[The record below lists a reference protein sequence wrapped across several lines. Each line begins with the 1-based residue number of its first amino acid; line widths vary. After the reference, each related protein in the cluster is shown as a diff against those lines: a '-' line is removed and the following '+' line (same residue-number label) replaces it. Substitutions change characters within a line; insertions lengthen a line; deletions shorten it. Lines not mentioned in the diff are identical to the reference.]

1 MRKNSPPLS
10 HPSRKDFLR
19 GAALAALLPLLPRIS
34 RAEAE
39 RIGVLEVAPGIF
51 VHVGKYALVNSAN
64 RGDISNACCIIGSS
78 AVAVIDTGGSYIVGA
93 ALHEAIKQI
102 TDKPIRY
109 VINTHMHPDHVLGNA
124 AFEGAGTEFVGHYK
138 LAAALSARAESYL
151 RNTRERI
158 GDEAFAGT
166 KIVLPT
172 KSVTDTLDL
181 DLGGRILSLRAR
193 PTAHTDNDLT
203 IFDSASETFFLG
215 DLLFSVHIPTL
226 DGSIVGWLKLIPE
239 LMQEKAARAI
249 PGHGPKSLPW
259 PDSILP
265 EQRYLEIIA
274 HDVRAL
280 IKDGKTIEEAVA
292 TAGQSERN
300 KWQLFDEH
308 NGMNVTAAF
317 TELEWE

>member
-1 MRKNSPPLS
+1 MAKRSRFQFR
-10 HPSRKDFLR
+10 PSRKDFLR
-19 GAALAALLPLLPRIS
+19 GAALAALMPLLPRIT

-39 RIGVLEVAPGIF
+39 RIGVIEVAPGIF
-51 VHVGKYALVNSAN
+51 VHVGKYALVNSDN
-64 RGDISNACCIIGSS
+64 HGDIANACCIVGSS
-78 AVAVIDTGGSYIVGA
+78 AVAVIDTGGSYMVGK
-93 ALHEAIKQI
+93 ALREAIGHV

-124 AFEGAGTEFVGHYK
+124 AFEGIGAEFVGHYK
-138 LAAALSARAESYL
+138 LPAALAARAESYL
-151 RNTRERI
+151 RNDRERI

-166 KIVLPT
+166 KIVMPT
-172 KSVTDTLDL
+172 KTVTDSLDL
-181 DLGGRILSLRAR
+181 DLGGRTLTLRAR

-203 IFDSASETFFLG
+203 IFDHATETFFLG

-239 LMQEKAARAI
+239 LMRENAARAV
-249 PGHGPKSLPW
+249 PGHGPKSMPW
-259 PDSILP
+259 PDSIIP
-265 EQRYLEIIA
+265 ERRYLETIA
-274 HDVRAL
+274 RDVRKM
-280 IKDGKTIEEAVA
+280 IKDGKTLEEAIA
-292 TAGQSERN
+292 KAGQSERG